1 MQVRIISG
9 KQAEFT
15 ERLEKQQHALRVEA
29 GKIRDNAKTLAAK
42 RAKFAKEAGP
52 GGAWAV
58 PLNVCNKP

>member
-29 GKIRDNAKTLAAK
+29 GKIRDNAKALAAK

-52 GGAWAV
+52 DGV
-58 PLNVCNKP
+58 